1 VTLLQRKIKIL
12 DLVPIIY
19 TEGIKAA
26 IEDRMSLA
34 KRISEETNGL
44 VVMDVVTIDKGAA
57 SIESA
62 YDEYINAPYIIQK
75 VKWAEEQG
83 YSAVV
88 IDCFG
93 DPALDAAREVVK
105 IPVVGA
111 NHAATFLAS
120 QIAHGFSVISILPEV
135 NPLIIHLLRKY
146 RLIQHLVSIETIH
159 VPVLELEKD
168 PEKVV
173 KTALEAAERAFAK
186 GAGTLVL
193 GCTGMSFLAD
203 SLQKRLLEKGIE
215 IPVVEPLRAAI
226 YTAVSW
232 VLMRVSHSK
241 LTYPKPREK
250 LRVL

>member
-1 VTLLQRKIKIL
+1 M

-44 VVMDVVTIDKGAA
+44 VVMDVVTIDKGAV

-146 RLIQHLVSIETIH
+146 GLIQHLVSIETIH

-186 GAGTLVL
+186 GASALVL

-232 VLMRVSHSK
+232 VLMGVSHSK

>member
-1 VTLLQRKIKIL
+1 VSLLQRKIKIL

-44 VVMDVVTIDKGAA
+44 VVMDVVTIDKGAV

-146 RLIQHLVSIETIH
+146 GLIQHLVSIETIH

-186 GAGTLVL
+186 GASALVL

-232 VLMRVSHSK
+232 VLMGVSHSK